1 MIRWTAVNR
10 RDLIDLAFFFG
21 VWMYELQAMYK
32 SYDASGH
39 FDIYKVPMA
48 LAERTQTAAISGVAS
63 LSPS

>member
-1 MIRWTAVNR
+1 MNR

-48 LAERTQTAAISGVAS
+48 LAERDPNGGDFRCRESVAV
-63 LSPS
+63 LAR